1 MKAQPICNCQLL
13 QKQSEKNIRPEFEYM
28 STKSVP
34 FTTFTIV
41 LLYKI
46 QIVVQTFF
54 YNSEIAFIL

>member
-41 LLYKI
+41 LLYKS
-46 QIVVQTFF
+46 VVQTFF